1 MSQATVV
8 NDPFEAASKAAPLPA
23 EYYGQVEVDA
33 WFCVLEKGQGRVPY
47 DPQQHSVDKRR
58 TAIDMAIIP
67 LAASGMNY
75 PLERKMLAESKEW
88 RNIVWQSLKALGFN
102 SLREVNG
109 AWVKVKLVPTGRKYT
124 NSAGEEKEATTFKFL
139 AVYDSEEE
147 CEAACLG
154 TAGEDDEPTPTAAP
168 QASSEQPQP
177 QANNGERAT
186 ALQFAQI
193 IVQQALAAFPN
204 DLNAAK
210 TRVTQ
215 EFAKMPIVSKYF
227 TVDSPEIAALFAQ
240 Q

>member
-1 MSQATVV
+1 MSQATFV
-8 NDPFEAASKAAPLPA
+8 NDPFEAASKAAPLPT

-33 WFCVLEKGQGRVPY
+33 WFCVLVKGEGRVPF
-47 DPQQHSVDKRR
+47 DPQQHSIDQRR

-75 PLERKMLAESKEW
+75 PLERRMLAESKEW
-88 RNIVWQSLKALGFN
+88 RNIVWPSLKALGFN

-109 AWVKVKLVPTGRKYT
+109 AWVKVKLVPTGRKYI

-147 CEAACLG
+147 CEAAYLG
-154 TAGEDDEPTPTAAP
+154 TSATEEDEPSAP
-168 QASSEQPQP
+168 EAQPADNS
-177 QANNGERAT
+177 QANDGERAT